1 MLVEKSVKTGGVE
14 NRLYTLKFLNMKQ
27 PLLDALSISH
37 KFLGPSYCTYHCIT
51 EQVTHVVHRGVWDS
65 IRAETLTWPQFR
77 VLVQATV
84 KESIQS
90 E

>member
-1 MLVEKSVKTGGVE
+1 MLVEKSVKIEGVE

-27 PLLDALSISH
+27 TLLDVLSIGYNGP
-37 KFLGPSYCTYHCIT
+37 GPSFCTYNYIT
-51 EQVTHVVHRGVWDS
+51 EQVNDRLHRAIWDS
-65 IRAETLTWPQFR
+65 IREVTITWPQFR